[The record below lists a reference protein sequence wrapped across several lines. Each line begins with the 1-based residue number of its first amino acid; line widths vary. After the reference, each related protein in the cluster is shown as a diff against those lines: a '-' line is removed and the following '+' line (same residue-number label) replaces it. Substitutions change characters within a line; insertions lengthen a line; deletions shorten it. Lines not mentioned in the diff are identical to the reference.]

1 MGSTLEVDNI
11 VGTSGT
17 SAPIT
22 LSGDNATLG
31 STVTFPD
38 KIRDRDVWYP
48 IHNGHSNSGDFLTS
62 NDLDNATAYTSGCA
76 PSGFSS
82 VVGIKAYF
90 ISGGTNPGTWSV
102 TIKWMISAS
111 GGAARNQHNR
121 DLGSISGSND
131 FGADA
136 VRHIDIF
143 NQSNDGND
151 FEDNIAENDV
161 FGFRFTGSNTSGFFG
176 GLGLKITWRF

>member
-1 MGSTLEVDNI
+1 MGITLKVDNI

-62 NDLDNATAYTSGCA
+62 NDLDNGN
-76 PSGFSS
+76 
-82 VVGIKAYF
+82 IKILVPPF
-90 ISGGTNPGTWSV
+90 I
-102 TIKWMISAS
+102 
-111 GGAARNQHNR
+111 
-121 DLGSISGSND
+121 
-131 FGADA
+131 
-136 VRHIDIF
+136 
-143 NQSNDGND
+143 
-151 FEDNIAENDV
+151 ENDDQILV
-161 FGFRFTGSNTSGFFG
+161 DTRN
-176 GLGLKITWRF
+176 LEYIKKIK